1 MWIQPK
7 TDWKPNDYLNLE
19 TDFNRIEGNIHEI
32 AEWLRAKGVTV
43 DIDENLSWN
52 KSSFLTVEEIDRVIN
67 NAFWLILNIPTPWIE
82 IMQQYGFWHRP
93 LNADGMNELETVV
106 LKLGWVMD
114 GIAPLMENDGKTV
127 CDRNRTDIFCK
138 DGGTPAGNYQSIYTG
153 AQINEFVRQMKEW
166 NNGTI

>member
-52 KSSFLTVEEIDRVIN
+52 KSSFLTVEEIDRVIGN
-67 NAFWLILNIPTPWIE
+67 TDTLISEIPALWI
-82 IMQQYGFWHRP
+82 QGVDQYQTNKRP
-93 LNADGMNELETVV
+93 
-106 LKLGWVMD
+106 
-114 GIAPLMENDGKTV
+114 
-127 CDRNRTDIFCK
+127 
-138 DGGTPAGNYQSIYTG
+138 
-153 AQINEFVRQMKEW
+153 
-166 NNGTI
+166 

>member
-52 KSSFLTVEEIDRVIN
+52 KSSFLTVEEIDRVIGN
-67 NAFWLILNIPTPWIE
+67 TDTLISEIPALWIQGVDQYQTNKRLLN
-82 IMQQYGFWHRP
+82 F
-93 LNADGMNELETVV
+93 AGMNELETVV

-114 GIAPLMENDGKTV
+114 GIALLIESNSLAV
-127 CDRNRTDIFCK
+127 CDKSGNAIYCS
-138 DGGTPAGNYQSIYTG
+138 DGGTPAENYQSIYTG